1 MFKRKLV
8 ILLLTLLSV
17 SVSAQQEP
25 SFSHYWAMEPSFNPA
40 AAGKESKINVT
51 GAFAMTLTGF
61 EHAPRTM
68 YVGADMPLLFMNAYH
83 GVGVQLMNDQIGLFN
98 HQRLA
103 LQYAYKHKMF
113 GGMLSVGLQLGLL
126 SEKFKGSELVPVPP
140 YRKSGFVGRT
150 AQQEKMQIKI
160 NCPSAKKC
168 GCRYASVCYAYL
180 AAGKCTDKL
189 VVETIGKTFFKDKY
203 IKQR

>member
-1 MFKRKLV
+1 MITVELFCYQTEYIGDRFVYDVFKQDSFREIGDRSAIEFMEKT
-8 ILLLTLLSV
+8 LLTKGQAIIKNQS
-17 SVSAQQEP
+17 SSE
-25 SFSHYWAMEPSFNPA
+25 
-40 AAGKESKINVT
+40 T
-51 GAFAMTLTGF
+51 
-61 EHAPRTM
+61 
-68 YVGADMPLLFMNAYH
+68 D
-83 GVGVQLMNDQIGLFN
+83 DC
-98 HQRLA
+98 A
-103 LQYAYKHKMF
+103 LIE
-113 GGMLSVGLQLGLL
+113 VNLQL
-126 SEKFKGSELVPVPP
+126 ERRANINCNDHFCKTTEFKGSELVPVPP
-140 YRKSGFVGRT
+140 CRKSGFVGRT